1 MYEDIQI
8 RIEALVGNNIACQQ
22 LDYYDG
28 SFFQGHLNH
37 LEERASIR
45 KDRISNFQNSQ
56 KISERRQLSHFKV

>member
-1 MYEDIQI
+1 M
-8 RIEALVGNNIACQQ
+8 RNNIACQQ